1 MDNPLLLIII
11 IPVSLILG
19 LVFVGDIS
27 KTVYTCPKCGKRF
40 RAKWYKYL
48 LSGHYGKG
56 KVLKC
61 PKCKTRQLCVV
72 SYDQIL

>member
-1 MDNPLLLIII
+1 MNNPLLLLIIL
-11 IPVSLILG
+11 PVSLFLG
-19 LVFVGDIS
+19 LIFAYDMS
-27 KTVYTCPKCGKRF
+27 KVVYTCPKCGKRF

-72 SYDQIL
+72 SYDQKL

>member
-1 MDNPLLLIII
+1 MDDLLLLLII

-27 KTVYTCPKCGKRF
+27 KTVYACPKCGTRF

-48 LSGHYGKG
+48 LSGHYGED

-61 PKCKTRQLCVV
+61 PKCGKKCRCAV
-72 SYDQIL
+72 SYDQKL

>member
-19 LVFVGDIS
+19 LVFAGDIS
-27 KTVYTCPKCGKRF
+27 KTVYACPKCGTRF

-48 LSGHYGKG
+48 LSVHYGED

-61 PKCKTRQLCVV
+61 PECGKKCRCAV
-72 SYDQIL
+72 SYDQKL